1 MTDRR
6 LLPSA
11 VDILLPALAGSR
23 VWVVGGSVRDLLLD
37 RPSQDVDLVVDGDA
51 VALGRRLANEAGA
64 DYFELDPDR
73 GTGRML
79 LTTARGVRTIYDF
92 TRLQAGSIESD
103 LRLRDFT
110 VNAMAVAVDD
120 PDRLIDP
127 TGGLDHLRRRW
138 LEACTPRAV
147 LDDPIRAVRAV
158 RVATELEARISPGT
172 VAQMRE
178 AAQLLGEVSA
188 ERLRDELFRLLGLPS
203 PAASLRLMDHL
214 GLLTAV
220 FPELEP
226 LRGLGQ
232 PSSHAFDALAHTLAT
247 VEGLE
252 TILGFLPPPEGDD
265 RATDLVSGLA
275 VHRLARFR
283 QGLSEYLSLQVSF
296 GRTRRQSLF
305 LAALLHDVGKARTR
319 AVDPDGTVRFLGH
332 ERVGAAMAVEACRR
346 LSLSLAETAEVETI
360 VAEHQ
365 RPGWLEKTPPL
376 SRRAVY
382 RFYRST
388 QSAGVAVVLLS
399 LADLLAKHVPPAP
412 QDAWASRLE
421 IARGLLEA
429 WFEGR
434 SETVDPELLL
444 DGTDIMRLVGVPP
457 GPTVGMLLE
466 DLREAQASG
475 EVNTRPEAED
485 LVHSLHER
493 RVSGGSIPDR
503 QDSGS

>member
-6 LLPSA
+6 LLPPA
-11 VDILLPALAGSR
+11 VDLLLPALAGSR
-23 VWVVGGSVRDLLLD
+23 VWAVGGSVRDAILGRL
-37 RPSQDVDLVVDGDA
+37 SQDVDLVVDGDA

-92 TRLQAGSIESD
+92 TRLQGGSIDSD

-120 PDRLIDP
+120 PGRLIDP
-127 TGGLDHLRRRW
+127 TGGLEHLRRRW

-158 RVATELEARISPGT
+158 RVAAELEARISPET
-172 VAQMRE
+172 VAQIRE
-178 AAQLLGEVSA
+178 AARLLGEVSA

-203 PAASLRLMDHL
+203 PAPSLRLMDHL

-220 FPELEP
+220 LPELEP

-232 PSSHAFDALAHTLAT
+232 PPSHAFDALTHTLAT

-252 TILGFLPPPEGDD
+252 RILKVLLAPEGQE
-265 RATDLVSGLA
+265 RSADLASGLA
-275 VHRLARFR
+275 VHRLGRFR
-283 QGLSEYLSLQVSF
+283 QSLGEYLSLQVSF
-296 GRTRRQSLF
+296 GRTRRQALF
-305 LAALLHDVGKARTR
+305 LAALLHDVGKPRTR
-319 AVDPDGTVRFLGH
+319 AMDSDGTVRFLGH
-332 ERVGAAMAVEACRR
+332 ERVGAAIAVDACRR
-346 LSLSLAETAEVETI
+346 LSLSLAETAEIETI

-382 RFYRST
+382 RYFRST
-388 QSAGVAVVLLS
+388 LSTGVAVALLS
-399 LADLLAKHVPPAP
+399 LADLLAKHVPPVP
-412 QDAWASRLE
+412 QEAWASRLDIVRE
-421 IARGLLEA
+421 LLEA

-434 SETVDPELLL
+434 SEKIEPDLLFN
-444 DGTDIMRLVGVPP
+444 GTDVMQLVGVPP
-457 GPTVGMLLE
+457 GPTVGLLLE

-475 EVNTRPEAED
+475 EVGSQAEARAFVLSRYEQHRAAEAAGTGD
-485 LVHSLHER
+485 AP
-493 RVSGGSIPDR
+493 G
-503 QDSGS
+503 

>member
-6 LLPSA
+6 LLPPA
-11 VDILLPALAGSR
+11 VDLLLPALAGSR
-23 VWVVGGSVRDLLLD
+23 VWAVGGSVRDVILGRL
-37 RPSQDVDLVVDGDA
+37 SQDVDLVVDGDA

-120 PDRLIDP
+120 PGRLIDP

-158 RVATELEARISPGT
+158 RIAAELEARISPET
-172 VAQMRE
+172 VAQIRD
-178 AAQLLGEVSA
+178 AARLLGEVSA

-203 PAASLRLMDHL
+203 PAPSLRLMDHL

-220 FPELEP
+220 MPELEP

-232 PSSHAFDALAHTLAT
+232 PPSHAFDALTHTLAT

-252 TILGFLPPPEGDD
+252 RILAVLLAPEGEE
-265 RATDLVSGLA
+265 RAADLASGLT
-275 VHRLARFR
+275 VHRLGRFR
-283 QGLSEYLSLQVSF
+283 RSLGVYLGAQVSF
-296 GRTRRQSLF
+296 GRTRQQALL

-319 AVDPDGTVRFLGH
+319 AMDSDGTVRFLGH
-332 ERVGAAMAVEACRR
+332 ERVGAAMAVDSCRR
-346 LSLSLAETAEVETI
+346 LSLSLAETAEIETI

-382 RFYRST
+382 RYFRST
-388 QSAGVAVVLLS
+388 QSTGVAVALLS
-399 LADLLAKHVPPAP
+399 LADLLAKHVPPVP
-412 QDAWASRLE
+412 QDAWASRLD
-421 IARGLLEA
+421 IARELLEA

-434 SETVDPELLL
+434 SEKIEPDLLFN
-444 DGTDIMRLVGVPP
+444 GTDVMQLVGVPP
-457 GPTVGMLLE
+457 GPTVGLLLE

-475 EVNTRPEAED
+475 EVGSEAEARAFV
-485 LVHSLHER
+485 LSRYEQLRAAGAAGTGEAP
-493 RVSGGSIPDR
+493 G
-503 QDSGS
+503 